1 MARLTSSL
9 HGLLSELQRNSVQYF
24 AEDQRRSLTSS
35 KYCSWHGLTSPEMAL
50 MAWQLTE
57 DRRLARNSW
66 SQCPQKLSGID
77 YWCHYRTI
85 IMHIAYLETRG
96 TYQIILHYEKHLK
109 IVSKLHT
116 ATLSASAIWKNFQVS
131 GVV

>member
-1 MARLTSSL
+1 M
-9 HGLLSELQRNSVQYF
+9 Q
-24 AEDQRRSLTSS
+24 
-35 KYCSWHGLTSPEMAL
+35 
-50 MAWQLTE
+50 
-57 DRRLARNSW
+57 
-66 SQCPQKLSGID
+66 
-77 YWCHYRTI
+77 
-85 IMHIAYLETRG
+85 IAYLETRG